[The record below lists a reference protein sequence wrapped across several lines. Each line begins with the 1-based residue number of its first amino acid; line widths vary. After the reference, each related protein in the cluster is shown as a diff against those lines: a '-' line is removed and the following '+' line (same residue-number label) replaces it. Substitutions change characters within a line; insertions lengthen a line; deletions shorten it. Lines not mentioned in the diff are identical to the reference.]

1 MELVMF
7 AAVRHSGVSRNKQI
21 LWTAALLPTLLL
33 NATTIPAE
41 EIPATAQPLSGW
53 TVPGT
58 KALSEGNRLYLTFN
72 QPPATDLMLRLPRLV
87 SVVRSVHWLNG
98 STTELSVQPEPK
110 EWRIRLTGIPASS
123 SPVLVLTLDE
133 PPRLFQPPAILQAK
147 DGALLLRACEAEV
160 HGKNLRYE
168 PQPHKNTVGY
178 WSVTEDYAQWHCEVP
193 AVGMYEIDIL
203 QGCGAGHGGS
213 QVEVSLQN
221 QKLPL
226 TVVETGH
233 FQNFIWKPLGQIMLS
248 KATDSVLTVRCLR
261 KQAGA
266 VMDVRAVR
274 ISPVGHHRAT
284 LPELVAP
291 ELLPESLKQTQ
302 NK

>member
-7 AAVRHSGVSRNKQI
+7 AAVRHSRVSRNKLI
-21 LWTAALLPTLLL
+21 RWIAGLLPALLL
-33 NATTIPAE
+33 NTANTPAE
-41 EIPATAQPLSGW
+41 EIPATAQPMAGW

-58 KALSEGNRLYLTFN
+58 QAFSEGNRLFLKFSQSPTS
-72 QPPATDLMLRLPRLV
+72 DLVLRLPRLV
-87 SVVRSVHWLNG
+87 SVVRSVRWLEG
-98 STTELSVQPEPK
+98 SPTELSVQPEPK
-110 EWRIRLTGIPASS
+110 EWLIRLSGIPASS

-133 PPRLFQPPAILQAK
+133 PPRLFQPPVILQAQ

-160 HGKNLRYE
+160 QGKNLRYE

-178 WSVTEDYAQWHCEVP
+178 WSITEDHAQWHCAVP
-193 AVGMYEIDIL
+193 ADGMYEIDIL
-203 QGCGAGHGGS
+203 QGCGNGHGGS

-233 FQNFIWKPLGQIMLS
+233 FQNFIWKSLGQVMLT
-248 KATDSVLTVRCLR
+248 KAADSVLTVRCLK

-274 ISPVGHHRAT
+274 ITPAGRNRT
-284 LPELVAP
+284 MQPELVAP
-291 ELLPESLKQTQ
+291 DQLPESLKPTDLR
-302 NK
+302 

>member
-7 AAVRHSGVSRNKQI
+7 AAVRHSRVSRNRLI
-21 LWTAALLPTLLL
+21 RWIAGLLPALLLH
-33 NATTIPAE
+33 ADSSPAE
-41 EIPATAQPLSGW
+41 EIPATAQPMAGW
-53 TVPGT
+53 TVPDT
-58 KALSEGNRLYLTFN
+58 RAVSHGNRLYLTFS
-72 QPPATDLMLRLPRLV
+72 QTPASDFVLRLPRLV
-87 SVVRSVHWLNG
+87 SVVRSARWLEG
-98 STTELSVQPEPK
+98 SPTELSVQPEPK
-110 EWRIRLTGIPASS
+110 EWLIRLSGIPASS

-133 PPRLFQPPAILQAK
+133 PPRLFLPPVILQAK

-160 HGKNLRYE
+160 QGKNLRYE

-178 WSVTEDYAQWHCEVP
+178 WSVTEDYAQWHCAVP
-193 AVGMYEIDIL
+193 ADGNYEIDIL

-221 QKLPL
+221 HKLPL

-233 FQNFIWKPLGQIMLS
+233 FQNFIWKSLGQVMLS
-248 KATDSVLTVRCLR
+248 KDSDSILTVRCLR

-274 ISPVGHHRAT
+274 ITPAGRDRT
-284 LPELVAP
+284 MQPELVAP
-291 ELLPESLKQTQ
+291 DQLPKSLKQTEI
-302 NK
+302 K